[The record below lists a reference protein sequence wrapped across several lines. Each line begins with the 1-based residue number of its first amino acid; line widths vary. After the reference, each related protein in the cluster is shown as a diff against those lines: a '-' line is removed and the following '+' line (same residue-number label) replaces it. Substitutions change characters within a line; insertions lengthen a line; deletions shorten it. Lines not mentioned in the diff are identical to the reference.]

1 MLPRFRLSFVSRL
14 VALVSG
20 AVITSTL
27 LASGLSSWFFY
38 REQVEEIERQ
48 GLTIASLLA
57 RAAAVADQ
65 TPGEV
70 EDIIAQHMVVAATAI
85 SELVALAEKCGL
97 TTKQI
102 NDRLTRI
109 DDKTILDEV
118 WVTDEKG
125 FSKLH
130 TGHSPDFQFK
140 PSAKEQPQAH
150 EFWGLL
156 TGATSVVIQ
165 PIQKREVDDERY
177 KYVGVGGV
185 DRPRIVEVG
194 YSARYFDQLKEKIG
208 VQRVVD
214 SLLAGGD
221 VDAIFIFDK
230 GSRLIVSPK
239 AGSNHQGEALTEAEL
254 APVAEV
260 IRTGVAKSMIIGSDD
275 SVIAPINAENGERL
289 GAALIRLP
297 LTRVGE
303 HIRIQLTVASVTSA
317 LTSLVGAALAAWLAR
332 RQTAPILAITRAA
345 QNIEAKRVLDDR
357 LAIVAARHDEFGQL
371 ARVLMTTAQ
380 DFLTRERTLDA
391 LVAQRT
397 RALEEKN
404 GELMRLSERLSS
416 YLSPQLY
423 QTLFQDGRV
432 VATSAQRKKLTILFA
447 DVVSF
452 SEIAESLEAEDL
464 TRLLNEFLNEMAET
478 ALKHGATIDK
488 YIGDAIMIFF
498 GDPKSHGVKEDAT
511 RCVQMALEMLEA
523 ARRLDLK
530 WRGAGLA
537 FPLRLRIGVNTG
549 YCTVGDFGSPQR
561 MDYTVIGHQ
570 VNLASRIEKSA
581 APNSILLSRETWSLV
596 RDQILAEE
604 QALIQVKGVHAPVQ
618 TYKVTG
624 RAGERP
630 SDVIEEIG
638 EGVLVKIDLATADR
652 VQVKRMLQ
660 AALRTLGVENAPGE

>member
-38 REQVEEIERQ
+38 RKQVEEIERD

-70 EDIIAQHMVVAATAI
+70 EDMISQHMVVAATAI
-85 SELVALAEKCGL
+85 SELVAVAEKCGL

-102 NDRLTRI
+102 NERLTRI

-118 WVTDEKG
+118 WVTDDKG

-140 PSAKEQPQAH
+140 PSATDQPQAH
-150 EFWGLL
+150 EFWDLL
-156 TGATSVVIQ
+156 TGAKSVVIQ
-165 PIQKREVDDERY
+165 SVQKREVDDQRF
-177 KYVGVGGV
+177 KYVGVAGV
-185 DRPRIVEVG
+185 DKPRIVEVG
-194 YSARYFDQLKEKIG
+194 YKAAYFDQLKDKIG

-230 GSRLIVSPK
+230 GSRLIVGPK
-239 AGSNHQGEALTEAEL
+239 TGSHRPGQTLTEAER

-260 IRTGVAKSMIIGSDD
+260 IRTGVAKSMIVGSDD
-275 SVIAPINAENGERL
+275 SVIAPINAEGGERL

-297 LTRVGE
+297 LTRLGE
-303 HIRIQLTVASVTSA
+303 HIRVQLIVASIISA
-317 LTSLVGAALAAWLAR
+317 ITSLVGAALAAWLAR

-345 QNIEAKRVLDDR
+345 QNVETNRVLDGR
-357 LAIVAARHDEFGQL
+357 LAIVAARRDELGQL

-380 DFLTRERTLDA
+380 DFLTREKTLDA
-391 LVAQRT
+391 LVAERT
-397 RALEEKN
+397 LALEAKN

-423 QTLFQDGRV
+423 QTLFQDGKV
-432 VATSAQRKKLTILFA
+432 VATTAQRKKLTILFA

-464 TRLLNEFLNEMAET
+464 TRLLNEFLNEMAQT

-488 YIGDAIMIFF
+488 YIGNAIMLFF

-511 RCVQMALEMLEA
+511 QCVVMALEMLDA
-523 ARRLDLK
+523 ARRLNVK
-530 WRGAGLA
+530 WRSAGLA

-549 YCTVGDFGSPQR
+549 YCTVGDFGSQQR
-561 MDYTVIGHQ
+561 MDYTVVGHQ
-570 VNLASRIEKSA
+570 VNLAARIEKSA
-581 APNSILLSRETWSLV
+581 APNSILLSHETWSLV
-596 RDQILAEE
+596 RDQITAEE
-604 QALIQVKGVHAPVQ
+604 QAPIQVKGIHAPVQ

-624 RAGERP
+624 RVGVSP
-630 SDVIEEIG
+630 SDVIEEAG
-638 EGVLVKIDLATADR
+638 EGVSVKIDLATANR
-652 VQVKRMLQ
+652 AEAKRILE
-660 AALRTLGVENAPGE
+660 AALKTLGEEKTSDE

>member
-1 MLPRFRLSFVSRL
+1 MSFASRL

-38 REQVEEIERQ
+38 RKQVEEIERD

-70 EDIIAQHMVVAATAI
+70 EDIISQHMVVAATAI
-85 SELVALAEKCGL
+85 SELVAVAEKCGL

-118 WVTDEKG
+118 WVTDGKG

-140 PSAKEQPQAH
+140 PSAAEQPQAH
-150 EFWGLL
+150 EFWDLL
-156 TGATSVVIQ
+156 TGAKSVVIQ
-165 PIQKREVDDERY
+165 SVQKREVDDQRF
-177 KYVGVGGV
+177 KYVGVAGV

-194 YSARYFDQLKEKIG
+194 YKAAYFDQLKDKIG

-230 GSRLIVSPK
+230 GSRLIVGPK
-239 AGSNHQGEALTEAEL
+239 AGSTRPAQTITDAEM

-260 IRTGVAKSMIIGSDD
+260 IRTGVAKSMILGSED
-275 SVIAPINAENGERL
+275 SVIAPIYAEGGERL

-297 LTRVGE
+297 LTRLGE
-303 HIRIQLTVASVTSA
+303 HIRLQLIVASIISA
-317 LTSLVGAALAAWLAR
+317 ITSLVGAALAAWLAR

-345 QNIEAKRVLDDR
+345 QNVEANRVLDGR
-357 LAIVAARHDEFGQL
+357 LSIVAARRDELGQL

-380 DFLTRERTLDA
+380 DFLTREKTLDA

-397 RALEEKN
+397 LALEAKN

-423 QTLFQDGRV
+423 QTLFQDGKV

-464 TRLLNEFLNEMAET
+464 TRLLNEFLNEMAQI

-488 YIGDAIMIFF
+488 YIGDAIMLFF

-511 RCVQMALEMLEA
+511 QCVLMALEMLEA

-530 WRGAGLA
+530 WRSAGLA

-549 YCTVGDFGSPQR
+549 YCTVGDFGSQQR
-561 MDYTVIGHQ
+561 MDYTVVGHQ
-570 VNLASRIEKSA
+570 VNLAARIEKSA
-581 APNSILLSRETWSLV
+581 APDSILLSHETWSLV
-596 RDQILAEE
+596 RDQITAEE
-604 QALIQVKGVHAPVQ
+604 QAPIQVKGIHAPVQ

-624 RAGERP
+624 RVGESP
-630 SDVIEEIG
+630 SDVIEEAG
-638 EGVLVKIDLATADR
+638 EGVSLKIDLATADR
-652 VQVKRMLQ
+652 AEAKRILE
-660 AALRTLGVENAPGE
+660 AALRSLGEENRGAE

>member
-1 MLPRFRLSFVSRL
+1 MSFSSRL
-14 VALVSG
+14 IALVSG

-38 REQVEEIERQ
+38 RKQVEEIERD

-70 EDIIAQHMVVAATAI
+70 EDIISQHMVVAATAI
-85 SELVALAEKCGL
+85 SELVAVAEKCGL

-102 NDRLTRI
+102 NERLTRI

-118 WVTDEKG
+118 WVTDGKG

-140 PSAKEQPQAH
+140 PSAAEQPQAH
-150 EFWGLL
+150 EFWDLL
-156 TGATSVVIQ
+156 TGAKSVVIQ
-165 PIQKREVDDERY
+165 PVQKREVDDQRY
-177 KYVGVGGV
+177 KYVGVAGV

-194 YSARYFDQLKEKIG
+194 YKASYFDQLKEKIG

-214 SLLAGGD
+214 SLLSGGE

-230 GSRLIVSPK
+230 GSQLIVSPK
-239 AGSNHQGEALTEAEL
+239 AGFNRPGQKLTEAEL

-260 IRTGVAKSMIIGSDD
+260 IRTGVAKSMIVGSDD
-275 SVIAPINAENGERL
+275 SVIAPINAEGGERL

-297 LTRVGE
+297 LTRLGE
-303 HIRIQLTVASVTSA
+303 HIRLQLMVASIISG

-345 QNIEAKRVLDDR
+345 QNIEANRVLDGR
-357 LAIVAARHDEFGQL
+357 LGAVAARGDELGQL
-371 ARVLMTTAQ
+371 ARVLRTAAE
-380 DFLTRERTLDA
+380 DFLTREKTLDA

-397 RALEEKN
+397 LALEAKN
-404 GELMRLSERLSS
+404 GELMLLSERLSS

-423 QTLFQDGRV
+423 QTLFQDGKV

-488 YIGDAIMIFF
+488 YIGDAIMLFF
-498 GDPKSHGVKEDAT
+498 GDPKSEGVKEDAT
-511 RCVQMALEMLEA
+511 RCVLMALEMLEV
-523 ARRLDLK
+523 ARRLDVK

-549 YCTVGDFGSPQR
+549 YCTVGDFGSQQR

-570 VNLASRIEKSA
+570 VNLAARIETAA
-581 APNSILLSRETWSLV
+581 APDSILLSHETWSLV
-596 RDQILAEE
+596 REQIIAEE
-604 QALIQVKGVHAPVQ
+604 QAPIQVKGIHAPVQ

-624 RAGERP
+624 RAGDSP
-630 SDVIEEIG
+630 SDVIEAAG
-638 EGVLVKIDLATADR
+638 EGVSVKIDLATADR
-652 VQVKRMLQ
+652 AEVKRILE
-660 AALRTLGVENAPGE
+660 AALKTLGGEKAPSE